1 MKIEELATRL
11 SVSINTINRW
21 YKFKRLNPDNEF
33 AQKLPE
39 YTLQISPV
47 GKVRNWTEDDVWKLV
62 EFKQQIKA
70 GRTGIMGK
78 YGGAGTHGKEKD

>member
-1 MKIEELATRL
+1 MKIAEVATRL
-11 SVSINTINRW
+11 SVSINTITRW

-39 YTLQISPV
+39 YTLQVTPY
-47 GKVRNWTEDDVWKLV
+47 GKVRDWTEEDVWKLV

-70 GRTGIMGK
+70 GRTGKMGK
-78 YGGAGTHGKEKD
+78 YGGAGTHGKKED